1 MSQLPASAPEK
12 SGDAFAHI
20 NGVVSPT
27 VDDLKMMVFLEASG
41 LAAYY
46 EIAESAPND
55 EIRQLLQANGR
66 EELAHAHRCSKVIK
80 ILSGED
86 FEPPKDEDNRY
97 VAPSGRKVDRELL
110 EFLVMAETGGNTLY
124 QTWADNIGNEAAAE
138 LLRQNGKE
146 EIQHGDRA
154 RRAAELLAMSN

>member
-20 NGVVSPT
+20 NAVVSPT
-27 VDDLKMMVFLEASG
+27 IDDLKMMVFLEASG
-41 LAAYY
+41 LAGYY

-86 FEPPKDEDNRY
+86 FDPPKDEDNRY
-97 VAPSGRKVDRELL
+97 VAPSGRTVDRELL
-110 EFLVMAETGGNTLY
+110 DFLVMAETGGNMLY

-154 RRAAELLAMSN
+154 RRAAELLSKTN